1 MQIIFIYGNTS
12 RFNLSEIFSS
22 GPDLFIIRPSAI
34 WTVAGS
40 LPPTGQRSHRII
52 NYALGSVTVQ
62 LPCPS
67 ASQHKSRSFVELI
80 ENRFCTQLRFRPL
93 CTHVTYSP
101 RFLSRLCRSSLCFL
115 FFSPFPFLPFSFFEP
130 FLLGR
135 HRDLR
140 HQRFTSKQL
149 CACIFDTRRSCIVI
163 WKKL

>member
-1 MQIIFIYGNTS
+1 M
-12 RFNLSEIFSS
+12 
-22 GPDLFIIRPSAI
+22 
-34 WTVAGS
+34 AGS

-115 FFSPFPFLPFSFFEP
+115 FFFLRFLSFPSLFSSPSYSDDIEIYDIKDLPRNNFVHVFLIREEVALSYGRNFNFRNE
-130 FLLGR
+130 LL
-135 HRDLR
+135 H
-140 HQRFTSKQL
+140 SV
-149 CACIFDTRRSCIVI
+149 A
-163 WKKL
+163 